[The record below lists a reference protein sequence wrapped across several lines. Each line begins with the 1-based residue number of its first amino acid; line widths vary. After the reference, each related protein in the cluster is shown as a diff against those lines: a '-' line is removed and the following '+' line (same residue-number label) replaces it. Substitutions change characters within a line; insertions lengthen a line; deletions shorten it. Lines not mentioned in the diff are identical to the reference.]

1 MAKILVITD
10 GAYGYRIQG
19 TINSFGK
26 KNEFIGLCKIDKP
39 TDIIIDEI
47 ELPKEV
53 MDKFKE
59 ADVLLLYTQHP
70 DNTYEVC
77 RKAKKENPD
86 VAIIVAT
93 WSGEGQKKELSKF
106 DAICPDEMCL
116 LDEKDVEDLINKY
129 PKLKEFLEEFGT
141 PKVEIYIKDD
151 KVEDVKVIRSSI
163 CGSTLFMA
171 KSMKGLDAKDIED
184 LSKKSAMMIQR
195 YPCVAGKIKIFRKE
209 CKKQKALEIHKKAV
223 LNGIK
228 TE

>member
-19 TINSFGK
+19 TVNSFGK
-26 KNEFIGLCKIDKP
+26 KNEFIGICKIDKP
-39 TDIIIDEI
+39 TDFIIDEI

-53 MDKFKE
+53 IDKFKE

-70 DNTYEVC
+70 DNTYEIC

-163 CGSTLFMA
+163 CGSTLFMV
-171 KSMKGLDAKDIED
+171 KSMKGLDAKDKEE
-184 LSKKSAMMIQR
+184 LSRKSAMMIQR

-209 CKKQKALEIHKKAV
+209 CKKQKALEVHKDAV
-223 LNGIK
+223 FNGIK